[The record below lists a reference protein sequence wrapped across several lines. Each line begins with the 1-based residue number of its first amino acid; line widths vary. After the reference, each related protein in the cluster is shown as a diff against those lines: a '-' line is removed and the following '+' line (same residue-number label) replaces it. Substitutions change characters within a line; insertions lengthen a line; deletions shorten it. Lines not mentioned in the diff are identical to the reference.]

1 MSANVCIPGISGR
14 MGLEITKVLLENSN
28 LHLSSGVV
36 RNINQIPK
44 KMDLLDLDK
53 DKLSSDLS
61 KSIVE
66 CDICIDFTRPNY
78 SMEILEICKNNNKSF
93 LFYSSDIFSFDL
105 LLYVLLKIKNAI
117 ILL

>member
-44 KMDLLDLDK
+44 KW
-53 DKLSSDLS
+53 
-61 KSIVE
+61 I
-66 CDICIDFTRPNY
+66 Y
-78 SMEILEICKNNNKSF
+78 WILI
-93 LFYSSDIFSFDL
+93 
-105 LLYVLLKIKNAI
+105 KISYHLIYQN
-117 ILL
+117 L